1 MFKRFRNL
9 FKTEET
15 HAAEGLPVERESPA
29 DVPAQGVPSGSEER
43 YVPEPGRK
51 LDVQEFTPPD
61 TATGE
66 KAAEEGE
73 AYLRRL
79 QSKVNNLASEFANG
93 RINRAQFQEL
103 FNHYQRERT
112 AVETWLAVSPESD
125 DWQKART
132 EGRSMVIR
140 RKHKSQV
147 MGYAIYRNDSGIP
160 IATIGNFDL
169 DTSLIVP
176 MLSSY
181 RSATAEIF
189 GAGIQSS
196 QIENGSWLCFVPGEL
211 TTLLAI
217 FSSEP
222 ARQQLMTIEE
232 IHRVFESANRPVLT
246 RDVIDPNA
254 LFLPHQSYN
263 LHRQ

>member
-1 MFKRFRNL
+1 MFKRFRDL
-9 FKTEET
+9 FKQDDQDFIEPTQEEPETEIDSRPQE
-15 HAAEGLPVERESPA
+15 AMQPG
-29 DVPAQGVPSGSEER
+29 ER
-43 YVPEPGRK
+43 YVPEPGR
-51 LDVQEFTPPD
+51 Q
-61 TATGE
+61 
-66 KAAEEGE
+66 AEEIGFQPPAGADPASTAEEAE
-73 AYLRRL
+73 AYLGRL
-79 QSKVNNLASEFANG
+79 QAKVNNLASEFANG

-112 AVETWLAVSPESD
+112 AIETWLAVSPESD
-125 DWQKART
+125 DWQKAKT

-140 RKHKSQV
+140 RQHKSRV
-147 MGYAIYRNDSGIP
+147 VGYAIYRNDSGIP
-160 IATIGNFDL
+160 IATIGTFDL
-169 DTSLIVP
+169 DTSLVVP

-181 RSATAEIF
+181 RAATKEIF

-196 QIENGSWLCFVPGEL
+196 QIENGSWLCFVPGAL

-263 LHRQ
+263 LHRH